1 MKATGIAIGLP
12 AVVAWT
18 LAMAMSANAQAKP
31 PRFAMACAPCHGFD
45 GIGNDP
51 ATPNLAGQSVIYLYN
66 QMMAFR
72 AATRQHPEMNFFSG
86 QMTQDEMQAIAE
98 YYSNLPK

>member
-1 MKATGIAIGLP
+1 MGLAAI
-12 AVVAWT
+12 
-18 LAMAMSANAQAKP
+18 LALAFPSAAGAQPKP

-51 ATPNLAGQSVIYLYN
+51 SIPNLAGQSLIYLYN

-72 AATRQHPEMNFFSG
+72 SAQRKHPEMNFFSV
-86 QMTQDEMQAIAE
+86 QMTSEEMQAIAE
-98 YYSNLPK
+98 YYSKLPK

>member
-1 MKATGIAIGLP
+1 LKATGVAIGL
-12 AVVAWT
+12 AAIVAWT
-18 LAMAMSANAQAKP
+18 LATAVPANAQAKP

-51 ATPNLAGQSVIYLYN
+51 ATANLAGQSVIYLYN

-72 AATRQHPEMNFFSG
+72 AGTRKHPEMNFFSG

-98 YYSNLPK
+98 YYSKLPK